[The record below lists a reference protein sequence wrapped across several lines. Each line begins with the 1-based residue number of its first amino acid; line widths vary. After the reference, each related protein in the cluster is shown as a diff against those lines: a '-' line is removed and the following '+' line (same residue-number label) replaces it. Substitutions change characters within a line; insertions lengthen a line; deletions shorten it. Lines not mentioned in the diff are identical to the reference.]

1 MEQLRKIYQDNFF
14 PPKNKLY
21 KLQKEAA
28 LNLSKK
34 QVDDFIKKQ
43 EVYQLTS
50 KQNKQ
55 KIFNSI
61 VVPKVNSAWQI
72 DLIIFDRYKINNY
85 QYILNCVDIK
95 SRYAYGVALTK
106 KDKTT
111 VINGMRKV
119 IKKMGKAPE
128 QLNMDNGGEF
138 TSTQFKEA
146 MIKEGVKEFV
156 YSDVND
162 TRKQAIIERLN
173 RTITEILQKWREA
186 TGERDWY
193 NILDKI
199 YTAYNNSVHS
209 TIKNKPIDVWRGDA
223 DNEQTIIKIINKL
236 KPGDKVRIIQNKKTF
251 EKGDTTR
258 VSRKIYKIS
267 KLISN
272 KYILENDEGDE
283 LKTKYSSDQLRFI
296 DDVDESTKI
305 EKTKQDKID
314 KQLND
319 NRKEKRI
326 NKELNQLKTV
336 GDSSFIDSLKNLNSK
351 RKRKPK
357 VIKD

>member
-173 RTITEILQKWREA
+173 RTITEALQRWREG
-186 TGERDWY
+186 TGRRDWY
-193 NILDKI
+193 KVLDRI
-199 YTAYNNSVHS
+199 YTIYNNNVHS

-223 DNEQTIIKIINKL
+223 DNEQKIIKIINKL
-236 KPGDKVRIIQNKKTF
+236 KSGDNVRIIQNKKTF

-258 VSRKIYKIS
+258 VSRKIYKI
-267 KLISN
+267 KKIDGN
-272 KYILENDEGDE
+272 KYILENDEGIQ
-283 LKTKYSSDQLRFI
+283 LKGRYASDQLRFI
-296 DDVDESTKI
+296 YDVDQNTKV
-305 EKTKQDKID
+305 EKTTHNKID
-314 KQLND
+314 QQLD
-319 NRKEKRI
+319 ENRKEKRI
-326 NKELNQLKTV
+326 NKEMNQLKTI
-336 GDSSFIDSLKNLNSK
+336 GDSSFIDSVKNIDGK

-357 VIKD
+357 IIND